1 MTKAGEWKIPDTGIN
16 STYSVLK
23 DDEVVHQR
31 KVQDAGLVQ
40 VFPNDSPRIGSYSGE
55 GEWKIPKSP
64 LEKLK

>member
-31 KVQDAGLVQ
+31 K
-40 VFPNDSPRIGSYSGE
+40 I
-55 GEWKIPKSP
+55 
-64 LEKLK
+64 